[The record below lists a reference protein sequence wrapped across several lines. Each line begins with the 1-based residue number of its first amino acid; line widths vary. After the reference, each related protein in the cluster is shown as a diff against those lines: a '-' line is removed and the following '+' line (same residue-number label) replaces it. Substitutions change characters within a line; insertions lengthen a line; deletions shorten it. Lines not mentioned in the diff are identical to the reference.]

1 MVKKLDFSDL
11 TVLLPVR
18 IDSMIRLENLLT
30 VIKYLQKYF
39 VVDIKVLEASGFDS
53 QILRSLLPTR

>member
-39 VVDIKVLEASGFDS
+39 VVDIKVLEASRV
-53 QILRSLLPTR
+53 LTAKY

>member
-53 QILRSLLPTR
+53 QY